1 VPRVRDWAARAGPA
15 CAVRRTGRSGT
26 RFRRPGPTL
35 ALVLRP
41 LFGVGNPR
49 GRAEHAQATFL
60 ALSASVRALLHCW
73 HAFIRSRIGFSRGVD
88 LFHAPEPHILLR
100 WLSLDL
106 PHQSE
111 AASGSR
117 PDERAPS
124 RAGWWL
130 RARAG
135 FSARAR
141 RSAQGAFPPRAC
153 LLCPRLRRCPR
164 HGAPPSCDSRWN
176 AKESAGE
183 APRLRVAHAP
193 SPSFH
198 GSRGI
203 SAGVLCTRG
212 RAAFQCLATLPAAQR
227 TPLPRRKCNAHSI
240 PLFGWPG
247 AVSAQLK
254 RVVGGGR
261 RRKLSG
267 WPGGK
272 RPKYRRGL
280 RLLG

>member
-1 VPRVRDWAARAGPA
+1 VAPGVYFRMHLVGFFDGIESERMERPCAPCARLGGA
-15 CAVRRTGRSGT
+15 RRTRLRGQANGEKRDPLQT
-26 RFRRPGPTL
+26 AEATL

-49 GRAEHAQATFL
+49 GWAERAQATFL
-60 ALSASVRALLHCW
+60 ALSASVRAQLHCW
-73 HAFIRSRIGFSRGVD
+73 HAVIRSRIGFSRAVD

-100 WLSLDL
+100 WLSLDP

-117 PDERAPS
+117 PDGRAPS

-130 RARAG
+130 RVRAG

-153 LLCPRLRRCPR
+153 LLYPRLRRCPR
-164 HGAPPSCDSRWN
+164 RGAPPSCDSRWN

-203 SAGVLCTRG
+203 SAGVLCTRA
-212 RAAFQCLATLPAAQR
+212 RAAFQCLATLPVAPR
-227 TPLPRRKCNAHSI
+227 TPLPHI
-240 PLFGWPG
+240 
-247 AVSAQLK
+247 
-254 RVVGGGR
+254 
-261 RRKLSG
+261 
-267 WPGGK
+267 
-272 RPKYRRGL
+272 
-280 RLLG
+280 